1 MPKRS
6 WARLPSCVRP
16 PTRARPAESRA
27 TVRCVAASDDELRL
41 NGPVRL
47 VAYDSAW
54 PELYAREATRIRH
67 ALGDRALLVEHVG
80 STSVPGFTAKPIVDI
95 VLAVADSADEAAYVP
110 ALEAAGYRLRIR
122 EPGWHE
128 HRLFKGP
135 DTDVNLHVFTAG
147 SSEVERMVLFRD
159 WLRISA
165 EDRGRYAA
173 AKRALARRRWQH
185 VQQYADAKTP
195 VVEEIIARAS
205 GHRA

>member
-1 MPKRS
+1 MS
-6 WARLPSCVRP
+6 
-16 PTRARPAESRA
+16 
-27 TVRCVAASDDELRL
+27 CVAASDDELLL

-47 VAYDSAW
+47 VDYDSAW
-54 PELYAREATRIRH
+54 PELYEREAARIYQ
-67 ALGDRALLVEHVG
+67 ALGDRASLVEHVG
-80 STSVPGFTAKPIVDI
+80 STSVPGLVAKPIVDV
-95 VLAVADSADEAAYVP
+95 VLAVADSSDEAAYVP

-135 DTDVNLHVFTAG
+135 DTDVNLHVFTVG

-159 WLRISA
+159 WLRIA
-165 EDRGRYAA
+165 EEDRERYVA

-195 VVEEIIARAS
+195 VVEDIIARATRHAARPGDRS
-205 GHRA
+205 PDPT